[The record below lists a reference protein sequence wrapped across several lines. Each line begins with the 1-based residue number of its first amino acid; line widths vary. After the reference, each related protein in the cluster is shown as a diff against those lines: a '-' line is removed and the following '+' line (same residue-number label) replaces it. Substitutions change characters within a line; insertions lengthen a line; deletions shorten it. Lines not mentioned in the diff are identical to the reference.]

1 MLLRDDEAIDTVED
15 ICSALAPVVGPF
27 EGRQP
32 QKEVEETDTSDARAH
47 EEKDGDTP
55 TARSDVAS
63 NTSQGQD
70 GLRWWER
77 GGRRTRR
84 VLGLPC
90 LLQVRGLC
98 RRIYRSDT
106 LVNGRAW
113 GLAYHFPFQD
123 SLFRPMPKL
132 ESARKYHSKV
142 CKMPETS

>member
-1 MLLRDDEAIDTVED
+1 VLLRDDEAIDTVED

-113 GLAYHFPFQD
+113 GLAHHFPFQD
-123 SLFRPMPKL
+123 SFVSPYARTRKCPK
-132 ESARKYHSKV
+132 V
-142 CKMPETS
+142 